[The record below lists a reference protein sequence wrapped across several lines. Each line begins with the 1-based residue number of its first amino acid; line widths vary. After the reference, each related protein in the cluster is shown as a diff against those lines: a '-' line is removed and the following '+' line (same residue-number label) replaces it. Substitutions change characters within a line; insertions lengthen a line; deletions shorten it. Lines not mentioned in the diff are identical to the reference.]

1 MTEVDQVFIPS
12 SRVIDLVM
20 SSTKQVHNVLTI
32 AGSDSSGGA
41 GIQADLKTFNSL
53 QTYGLSVVTAVT
65 SQNTQGVTGVES
77 ISTSMVYKQ
86 IEAVGS
92 DIDISAIKT
101 GMLHS
106 SEVINAVHGALSKL
120 YSDPASRPILVIDPV
135 MVSTS
140 GHHLLQPDAVKTL
153 SESLLPLATLVTPN
167 VDEALILAGW
177 QDADQ
182 KISTLDDMKACAQI
196 IGKSGP
202 QSVLITGGHFL
213 PEDSTI
219 TDVLYTSDVDSFQVF
234 SHPRIDT
241 RNTHGTGCTLSAALT
256 VYLARGWTIAAAVD
270 SAIRFVAD
278 AMASSFVIGK
288 GSGPLNHHHNII
300 QRPLS
305 LPNKHTPYPF
315 TMSLVA
321 ACRDNWTIF
330 TSSHKFLQGIKDGTL
345 PKECFKHFLQQDYIF
360 LTHYAR
366 IHSLMGFKCDSMQE
380 IQATANIVQHIAEES
395 KLHIDICKTWGISED
410 DFHRTQESNHTI
422 AYTRYVMD
430 IGFSKSLTHLR
441 VATAPC
447 LLGYGE
453 MGLNLLHDPAT
464 VKEGNPYWHWIQNY
478 AGERFQNAVRMGR
491 DLLEHSVEDDVPSAQ
506 TLTELHGIFT
516 KAVALEIAFWQMGL
530 DCS

>member
-1 MTEVDQVFIPS
+1 
-12 SRVIDLVM
+12 L
-20 SSTKQVHNVLTI
+20 LTI

-53 QTYGLSVVTAVT
+53 QTYGLSVITAVT

-86 IEAVGS
+86 IEAVGL
-92 DIDISAIKT
+92 DINIDAIKT

-106 SEVINAVHGALSKL
+106 SEIIDAVHRGLMRL
-120 YSDPASRPILVIDPV
+120 YPDSASRPILVIDPV

-140 GHHLLQPDAVKTL
+140 GHHLLQPDAVETL
-153 SESLLPLATLVTPN
+153 SKLLLPLATLVTPN
-167 VDEALILAGW
+167 VDEAIILSGW
-177 QDADQ
+177 RNTNR
-182 KISTLDDMKACAQI
+182 KISTLEDMKACAKI

-202 QSVLITGGHFL
+202 RRVLITGGHFL
-213 PEDSTI
+213 PEDPMI
-219 TDVLYTSDVDSFQVF
+219 TDVLYESDIDAFQVF
-234 SHPRIDT
+234 CHPIDT

-256 VYLARGWTIAAAVD
+256 VYLAKGWTIAAAVD
-270 SAIRFVAD
+270 CAIKFVAD
-278 AMASSFVIGK
+278 AMAFSFVIGK

-315 TMSLVA
+315 TSSLVE
-321 ACRDNWTIF
+321 ACRDQWTTF
-330 TSSHKFLQGIKDGTL
+330 TSTHKFLQGIKDGTL
-345 PKECFKHFLQQDYIF
+345 PKECFKYFLQQDYIF

-380 IQATANIVQHIAEES
+380 IQATANIVHHIAEES
-395 KLHIDICKTWGISED
+395 KLHIDICKAWGLSED

-430 IGFSKSLTHLR
+430 VGFSKSLLHLR

-453 MGLNLLHDPAT
+453 MGLNLLQDPAT
-464 VKEGNPYWHWIQNY
+464 VKEGNPYWDWINNY
-478 AGERFQNAVRMGR
+478 AGERFQNAVKMGR
-491 DLLEHSVEDDVPSAQ
+491 DLLEHSVKEDVPSAN
-506 TLTELHGIFT
+506 TFTELRGIFT
-516 KAVALEIAFWQMGL
+516 KAVALEIDFWQM
-530 DCS
+530 